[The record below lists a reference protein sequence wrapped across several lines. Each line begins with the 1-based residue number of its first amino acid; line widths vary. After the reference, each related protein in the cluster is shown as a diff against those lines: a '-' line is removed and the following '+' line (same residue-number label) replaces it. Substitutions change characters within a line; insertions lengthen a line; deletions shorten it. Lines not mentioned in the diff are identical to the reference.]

1 MSEAAVHDRGN
12 DRLGKYRLLAVL
24 ARGGMGDVYLAV
36 ADGMEGFSKLLVVKE
51 LRREQGDDDVSVAM
65 FMDEARLTARLN
77 HPNIVQTIEVGS
89 DGERRFL
96 VMEHLDGQPLHR
108 VLRRARRSGRPLST
122 DLHVR
127 VLADVLEALAYAHT
141 LTEFDGKPL
150 GVVHRDVSPQN
161 VFLTYEG
168 QVKLIDFGI
177 AKTHLASQHTSAGV
191 LKGKIRYMSPEQA
204 TGQPIDFRSDIFSVG
219 VMLWEALLGRGPWEG
234 QSDLQTLHGLMMGAI
249 PRLQSDRPRELPLGL
264 VAATHRAMCVMPQER
279 YPSARAMR
287 DDLLRDRSSAPV
299 GGSNQLREIVSGLF
313 AEERRELGAVIDAQL
328 RAMRAE
334 ASLHLVSLT
343 RVRTQTHDVAANRG
357 TGASSPEEG
366 SSASMPSRAEAPAVP
381 ASHGP
386 MADPPRAMRSHTRVV
401 AAFVVAALAAT
412 VASVIVRARW
422 APSVAA
428 PVAAL
433 AMAPTA
439 SVANAEPRVPEIE
452 ASPAVR
458 VTVHALPQTAK
469 IYVDDVLVENPYVAQ
484 FARSGA
490 VHSLRAE
497 APEYTTKSKTFT
509 QAANIDVEISLE
521 REPVRRRGVREVSE
535 PSVRPASS
543 SASVSTEP
551 PPPVRSFDIRVP
563 RARPQRE
570 LDKVNPYAQ

>member
-1 MSEAAVHDRGN
+1 M
-12 DRLGKYRLLAVL
+12 GKYRLLAVL

-51 LRREQGDDDVSVAM
+51 LRREQGDDDVSVGM

-177 AKTHLASQHTSAGV
+177 AKTHLASQQTSAGV

-204 TGQPIDFRSDIFSVG
+204 TGQPIDFHADIFSVG
-219 VMLWEALLGRGPWEG
+219 VMLWEALLGHGPWEG
-234 QSDLQTLHGLMMGAI
+234 QSDMQTLHGLMMGAI
-249 PRLQSDRPRELPLGL
+249 PRLQSDRPRELPPGL
-264 VAATHRAMCVMPQER
+264 AAAANRAMCAMPQER

-287 DDLLRDRSSAPV
+287 DDLLRDLSSAAV
-299 GGSNQLREIVSGLF
+299 GGSNELREIVSGLF

-328 RAMRAE
+328 RAMSAE

-343 RVRTQTHDVAANRG
+343 RVRTQTHEGASNRG
-357 TGASSPEEG
+357 IEASSPEAG
-366 SSASMPSRAEAPAVP
+366 SSASMPSRAEVPAVP

-386 MADPPRAMRSHTRVV
+386 MPDPPPVTRSRSRVVAALVV
-401 AAFVVAALAAT
+401 AAFVVAALVTT
-412 VASVIVRARW
+412 VVSAIVRTRW
-422 APSVAA
+422 APPVTA
-428 PVAAL
+428 PVVAL
-433 AMAPTA
+433 AVAPKA
-439 SVANAEPRVPEIE
+439 SVANAEPLAPELE
-452 ASPAVR
+452 ASRTVQ
-458 VTVHALPQTAK
+458 VTVHALPQAAK
-469 IYVDDVLVENPYVAQ
+469 LYVDNVLVENPYVAQ

-490 VHSLRAE
+490 VHALRVE
-497 APEYTTKSKTFT
+497 APEYTAKTRTFT
-509 QAANIDVEISLE
+509 QAENIDVEISLE
-521 REPVRRRGVREVSE
+521 RESVRRRGVRDVPEAA
-535 PSVRPASS
+535 VRPISS
-543 SASVSTEP
+543 SPSVSTEP
-551 PPPVRSFDIRVP
+551 PPSVRSIDV
-563 RARPQRE
+563 RAPHVRPQRE